1 MDDPENPEPIIETPN
16 LSIRHKKK
24 KKKLGWPKGKSR
36 KPQVEALKE
45 IEKRIELSAFLSN
58 EEKAEARER
67 AREHVTKK
75 RKEKAIDDYFNAA
88 VKAEEQALNP
98 KERLEDF
105 IVDLPEYTYHITING
120 TMYYHGVQYR
130 LPFSQCRS
138 MADIQAR
145 AWEHQREID
154 GRRRMG
160 DQSRKHEHLVI
171 SPTRPGRVNTSGSMR
186 I

>member
-1 MDDPENPEPIIETPN
+1 M
-16 LSIRHKKK
+16 
-24 KKKLGWPKGKSR
+24 GWPKGKSR

-45 IEKRIELSAFLSN
+45 IEKRIELAANLTE
-58 EEKAEARER
+58 EEKVEARQR
-67 AREHVTKK
+67 AREHVLKK
-75 RKEKAIDDYFNAA
+75 RKEKAIDQYFDAA
-88 VKAEEQALNP
+88 VKAEEMALNP
-98 KERLEDF
+98 QEHMEDF
-105 IVDLPEYTYHITING
+105 VVDLPEYTYHMTIDG
-120 TMYYHGVQYR
+120 QMFYHGVQYR
-130 LPFSQCRS
+130 LPFSKARS

-171 SPTRPGRVNTSGSMR
+171 SPTRPGRVNTSGNMR